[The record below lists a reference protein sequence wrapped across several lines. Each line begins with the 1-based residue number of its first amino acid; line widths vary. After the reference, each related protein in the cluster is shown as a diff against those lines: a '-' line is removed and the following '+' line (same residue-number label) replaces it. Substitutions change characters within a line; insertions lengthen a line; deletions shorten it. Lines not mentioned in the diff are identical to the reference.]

1 MTEATKTLL
10 ILASASPR
18 RKELLEEAGY
28 KFKVSPADI
37 DETSYSTEGIKP
49 SSYAEKL
56 ALVKAKNAA
65 WEYPEAVV
73 IGADTLVDLDGQII
87 GKPKDSK
94 DAGRIL
100 RKLSGKPHK
109 VITALAIVRLNDGI
123 EIIRSRA
130 TKIYPKAMTDEQ
142 IAEFIKEGGRWRDK
156 SGACAIEDIGD
167 ELVGRIEGSISN
179 VSGLPMELLSKL
191 LEELGL
197 HSPVTREGNNGNG
210 CRTGR

>member
-1 MTEATKTLL
+1 MTGPTKALL

-18 RKELLEEAGY
+18 RKELLKEAGY

-37 DETSYSTEGIKP
+37 DETSYSTGGIKP

-56 ALVKAKNAA
+56 ALAKAKNAA

-94 DAGRIL
+94 DAERIL

-109 VITALAIVRLNDGI
+109 VITGLAIVRLNDGI
-123 EIIRSRA
+123 EIVRSRT

-142 IAEFIKEGGRWRDK
+142 IAKFIEEGRWRDK

-179 VSGLPMELLSKL
+179 VSGLPMELLSKF

-197 HSPVTREGNNGNG
+197 HSPVTRAGNSGNG